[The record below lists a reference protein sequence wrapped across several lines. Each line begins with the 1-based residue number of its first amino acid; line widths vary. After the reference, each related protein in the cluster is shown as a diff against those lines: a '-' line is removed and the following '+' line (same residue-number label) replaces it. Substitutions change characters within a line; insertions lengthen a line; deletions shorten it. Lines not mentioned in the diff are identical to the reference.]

1 MTAKHVTA
9 SLRSGHDDLDEWL
22 RSSSLHA
29 DASGTGRTW
38 VWTSDG
44 TTVIAYYTLAPH
56 VVRRD
61 DVPRKTGRGSPD
73 VIPAIL
79 LARLALDATL
89 HGRGLRG
96 VLLADAL
103 ARAYDGIRIVGGRLI
118 VVDAIDDA
126 AAGFYEHHGF
136 ARTPSNPDRLVI
148 KASDVEASLRKA

>member
-1 MTAKHVTA
+1 MSRGGRTPRSRRPSSGSARSSPRAEPLPSERLTAKHVTA

-79 LARLALDATL
+79 
-89 HGRGLRG
+89 
-96 VLLADAL
+96 
-103 ARAYDGIRIVGGRLI
+103 
-118 VVDAIDDA
+118 
-126 AAGFYEHHGF
+126 
-136 ARTPSNPDRLVI
+136 
-148 KASDVEASLRKA
+148 